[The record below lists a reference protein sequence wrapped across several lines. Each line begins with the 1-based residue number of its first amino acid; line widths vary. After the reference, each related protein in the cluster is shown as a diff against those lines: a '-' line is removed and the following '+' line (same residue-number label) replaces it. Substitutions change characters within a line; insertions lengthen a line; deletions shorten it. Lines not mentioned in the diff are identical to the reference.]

1 MLSGAIMTCV
11 QSASLTLSALSNCQQ
26 TKAHGQLQR
35 VTKTIKPKP
44 KRKRTTK
51 PPEERRSDL
60 LNASASVF
68 AKDGVANAK
77 VEDITALANVS
88 KGTFYLYFESK
99 DEAAAAVWARFI
111 DEFIQIG
118 EVILMDR
125 RTPIHVR
132 LSQFFEQLIRCAL
145 INASLQLAMF
155 DATGAADV
163 KSVANLRLI
172 KLFAKA
178 VREGIKSGDL
188 ECVEP
193 ELVASSL
200 YHGICGSV
208 ADVIRSKKRPNIGL
222 MVRTAL
228 WMVPRVFALDHAP
241 LLHTGRP
248 KRQTRALASSVSPAS
263 KKNSPSVSAR
273 AKRTLVEK
281 VL

>member
-1 MLSGAIMTCV
+1 MPSGAIMNCV
-11 QSASLTLSALSNCQQ
+11 QSALLTLSALPNCQQ
-26 TKAHGQLQR
+26 TKAHGQLQM

-44 KRKRTTK
+44 KRKRTAK
-51 PPEERRSDL
+51 PPAERRSDL
-60 LNASASVF
+60 LNASATVF

-77 VEDITALANVS
+77 IEDITALANVS

-99 DEAAAAVWARFI
+99 DEAAVWARFI

-118 EVILMDR
+118 EVILADR

-145 INASLQLAMF
+145 INASLQFAMF

-163 KSVANLRLI
+163 KSAANLRLI

-193 ELVASSL
+193 KLVASSL

-228 WMVPRVFALDHAP
+228 WMVPRVFAVDEASRLRGGTHPQSRIRAP
-241 LLHTGRP
+241 SGSPPPAR
-248 KRQTRALASSVSPAS
+248 KRVIQSSSVR
-263 KKNSPSVSAR
+263 NG
-273 AKRTLVEK
+273 TLVEK
-281 VL
+281 MR

>member
-1 MLSGAIMTCV
+1 M
-11 QSASLTLSALSNCQQ
+11 
-26 TKAHGQLQR
+26 
-35 VTKTIKPKP
+35 VTKTSEAKP

-51 PPEERRSDL
+51 PPDERRLDL
-60 LNASASVF
+60 LNASAAVF
-68 AKDGVANAK
+68 AKIGVANAK
-77 VEDITALANVS
+77 IEEITALANVS
-88 KGTFYLYFESK
+88 KGTFYLYFDSK

-111 DEFIQIG
+111 DEFIQVG
-118 EVILMDR
+118 EGILMDR
-125 RTPIHVR
+125 RTPIYVR

-208 ADVIRSKKRPNIGL
+208 ADVIRSKKRPNIDL

-228 WMVPRVFALDHAP
+228 WMVPRVFAVDEAP
-241 LLHTGRP
+241 RLRVGTRP
-248 KRQTRALASSVSPAS
+248 QDGTRASSSFAPPARKRLNQSSSVS
-263 KKNSPSVSAR
+263 
-273 AKRTLVEK
+273 KRNPR
-281 VL
+281 

>member
-1 MLSGAIMTCV
+1 M
-11 QSASLTLSALSNCQQ
+11 
-26 TKAHGQLQR
+26 
-35 VTKTIKPKP
+35 VTKTTKPPP
-44 KRKRTTK
+44 KRKRTSK
-51 PPEERRSDL
+51 SPEERRSDL

-111 DEFIQIG
+111 DDFIQIG

-125 RTPIHVR
+125 RTPINVR
-132 LSQFFEQLIRCAL
+132 LGQFFEQLIRCAL

-163 KSVANLRLI
+163 KSAANLRLI

-208 ADVIRSKKRPNIGL
+208 ADVIRSKKRPNINL

-228 WMVPRVFALDHAP
+228 WMVPRVFAVDEASGLRNGARQNNRIRSSSGSAAP
-241 LLHTGRP
+241 AR
-248 KRQTRALASSVSPAS
+248 KRLSQSSAVSNPH
-263 KKNSPSVSAR
+263 
-273 AKRTLVEK
+273 
-281 VL
+281 